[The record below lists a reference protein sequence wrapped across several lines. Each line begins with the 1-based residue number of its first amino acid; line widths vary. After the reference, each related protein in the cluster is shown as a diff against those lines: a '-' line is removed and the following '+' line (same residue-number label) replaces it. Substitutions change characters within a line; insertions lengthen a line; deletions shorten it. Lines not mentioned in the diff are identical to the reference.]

1 MPLPPFLR
9 TDETGQRY
17 LLGVPFGVGA
27 ITSEEVRQRNFDPE
41 NPALFIPRNAGLG
54 WDLNLGALA
63 VRCGFIRPDDSIP
76 DLEEYIPQSTHT
88 ALENGP
94 VVLTAINT
102 VLALSIYRHRGPVA
116 SHWGKKWRPD
126 RFSTSTKALAL
137 PMAFSYATALWHRL
151 ETQRENSGPTVM
163 ASANA
168 LSLQCLILGVLGAMH
183 QSTHS
188 PDKPAWPLLAGQVAL
203 PLVMIGTCVGTVK
216 SALNNLQRVL
226 ESERKNVIGS

>member
-9 TDETGQRY
+9 TDEEGQRY
-17 LLGVPFGVGA
+17 FLGIPFGLSA
-27 ITSEEVRQRNFDPE
+27 LHSEEIRQRNFDPE

-76 DLEEYIPQSTHT
+76 DLEEYIPQSTQT
-88 ALENGP
+88 ALDNGP

-102 VLALSIYRHRGPVA
+102 VVALSIFRHRGPVA
-116 SHWGKKWRPD
+116 SHWGKKFRPD
-126 RFSTSTKALAL
+126 RFSSSTKALAL
-137 PMAFSYATALWHRL
+137 PMALSFGTALWHRL
-151 ETQRENSGPTVM
+151 ETQRESSSANVM

-168 LSLQCLILGVLGAMH
+168 LALESLILGMLGSMH
-183 QSTHS
+183 RSIR
-188 PDKPAWPLLAGQVAL
+188 KPQAAAWPLIAGEIAL
-203 PLVMIGTCVGTVK
+203 PLVLIGTCVGTVK

-226 ESERKNVIGS
+226 EAERKNVVGQ